1 MPVYRIAGQGIYFP
15 IPIAE
20 LGSYEILGVEQ
31 EVPASLADSVFN
43 LTCQVTGMVG
53 GEMRRVEVWS
63 GAFGFLLKVA
73 GGGDVCILPDG
84 RAILPVDDSG
94 EVTALDR
101 EILIGPALVLALAL
115 RGVWSLHASAAMF
128 RDCLVVF
135 LGESGQGK
143 STLASYLSDPGGGD
157 WSRVADDIL
166 PMTVHSRVDA
176 WPHFPQLK
184 VSPDSQ
190 PGPALPEQIPVSR
203 ICLLKNAEGGESAGL
218 RLLERGRA
226 VQVLVGQTA
235 GARLFDQRLLA
246 GHLAF
251 ASEVA
256 RLVPVYEMTYPRRP
270 AALADVKKILE
281 TPC

>member
-1 MPVYRIAGQGIYFP
+1 MPSYRIAGQAIYVS
-15 IPIAE
+15 IPLLE
-20 LGSYEILGVEQ
+20 LDSYEITGEEQ
-31 EVPASLADSVFN
+31 EVPASFADSELN

-73 GGGDVCILPDG
+73 GGGDVCIPLDG
-84 RAILPVDDSG
+84 RAILPVDDSRK
-94 EVTALDR
+94 VTALDR

-143 STLASYLSDPGGGD
+143 STLASYLSDPGDGE

-184 VSPDSQ
+184 VSPDAQ
-190 PGPALPEQIPVSR
+190 PGPALPEQIPVDR
-203 ICLLKNAEGGESAGL
+203 ICLMMNAEGGQSAGL
-218 RLLERGRA
+218 QLLERGRA
-226 VQVLVGQTA
+226 VQVLVGHTA
-235 GARLFDQRLLA
+235 GARLFDPRLLA

-251 ASEVA
+251 ASEVVQ
-256 RLVPVYEMTYPRRP
+256 RIPVYGMIYPRRL